1 MSEDERKTIK
11 KLSKC
16 DFSEIHKYFVSKSEE
31 KKNMSK
37 EEKQVRT
44 GICIDR
50 QIDFFDEIKNMYQ
63 DLYMS

>member
-37 EEKQVRT
+37 EEKQVRI
-44 GICIDR
+44 GIY
-50 QIDFFDEIKNMYQ
+50 IKISRCGKSIIYVVVF
-63 DLYMS
+63 